1 MKKILC
7 VITTLMIFSGTIF
20 AQEGHKWTDGLSAGG
35 LFRLG
40 FPTSGLEIHS
50 RYAFPIT
57 KSIHVDAGLN
67 LNLCLSWSAGFS
79 AGGTSGGVAFGGTSI
94 IPNASIWYK
103 DFYLHYGFGI
113 GSAKKTHFVPYD
125 IRIGWLPGNTKKDNG
140 VCFNMEMGLIAT
152 PVEGIENGEVVSTT
166 LFPGFFMTL
175 GAMYKF

>member
-1 MKKILC
+1 MKKITC
-7 VITTLMIFSGTIF
+7 IITTLLILVGSIF

-40 FPTSGLEIHS
+40 IPTSGLEIHS

-67 LNLCLSWSAGFS
+67 INLCLSWYAY
-79 AGGTSGGVAFGGTSI
+79 GGDAGVAFGGTSI
-94 IPNASIWYK
+94 IPNASVWYK
-103 DFYLHYGFGI
+103 DFYLHYGLGI
-113 GSAKKTHFVPYD
+113 GSASKTHFVPYD
-125 IRIGWLPGNTKKDNG
+125 IRIGWQPGSTKKENG